1 MHYKVEQKDFE
12 QQILPSQ
19 LYVEKKK
26 SNQTPRLE

>member
-19 LYVEKKK
+19 LYVEKK
-26 SNQTPRLE
+26 NPIRPPG